1 MCILAYVVC
10 VYVRNVRT
18 YVTHALAGTSAIN
31 LRRYGNTLQTITI
44 HDLVEILLLCAAHAT
59 ITF

>member
-18 YVTHALAGTSAIN
+18 YVTRAGTSAIN
-31 LRRYGNTLQTITI
+31 LRRYGNTPQSQVMI
-44 HDLVEILLLCAAHAT
+44 
-59 ITF
+59 